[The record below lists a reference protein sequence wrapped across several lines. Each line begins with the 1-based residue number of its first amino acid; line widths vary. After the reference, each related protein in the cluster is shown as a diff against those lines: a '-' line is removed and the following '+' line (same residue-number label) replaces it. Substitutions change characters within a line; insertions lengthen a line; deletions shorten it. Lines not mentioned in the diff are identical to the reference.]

1 MDKKQKEGKEQT
13 NGGIFVTYFAN
24 YCTNLDAH
32 LSITSDETSLL
43 LTYLP
48 GDLHCT
54 AQRMVVGMM
63 FSSCRSAV
71 GEGTLKN

>member
-43 LTYLP
+43 AT
-48 GDLHCT
+48 CT
-54 AQRMVVGMM
+54 ALHNEW
-63 FSSCRSAV
+63 SS
-71 GEGTLKN
+71 G